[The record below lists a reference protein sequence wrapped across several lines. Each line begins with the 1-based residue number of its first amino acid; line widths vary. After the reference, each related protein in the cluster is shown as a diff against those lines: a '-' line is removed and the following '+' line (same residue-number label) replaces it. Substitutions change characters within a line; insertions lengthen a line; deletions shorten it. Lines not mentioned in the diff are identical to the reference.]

1 MANILDIAGKP
12 LPPRNQS
19 KSRLRAQDFGDLLKV
34 MIVLALFIMGYF
46 TFAPNNGSAQSAQ
59 NTPQH
64 ITRAG

>member
-19 KSRLRAQDFGDLLKV
+19 KSRLRAQDFRDLLKV
-34 MIVLALFIMGYF
+34 MIVLALIIMGYF

-59 NTPQH
+59 NTPH
-64 ITRAG
+64 HVTRAG

>member
-1 MANILDIAGKP
+1 MATILDIAGKP

-19 KSRLRAQDFGDLLKV
+19 KSRLRAQDFRDLLKV
-34 MIVLALFIMGYF
+34 MIVLALIIMGYF

-59 NTPQH
+59 NTPQQ